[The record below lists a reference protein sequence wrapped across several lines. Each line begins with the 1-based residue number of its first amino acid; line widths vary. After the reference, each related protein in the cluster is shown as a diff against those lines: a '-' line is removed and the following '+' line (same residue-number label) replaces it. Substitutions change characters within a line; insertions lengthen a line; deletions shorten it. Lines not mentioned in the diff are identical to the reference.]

1 MNVIREDRMSPTHF
15 SSATRRA
22 ILDEAG
28 RLLGYVDLP
37 AGLPPFGPQ
46 APTLLLRRDP
56 DAFGNHVP
64 ARSAA

>member
-1 MNVIREDRMSPTHF
+1 MDASREDRMTPIHF

-28 RLLGYVDLP
+28 RLLGFVDLP
-37 AGLPPFGPQ
+37 PGLPSFGPQ
-46 APTLLLRRDP
+46 APTLLLHRDP
-56 DAFGNHVP
+56 GAFASHVP